1 MLYHAGDGLLAN
13 GELLR
18 KHILSKRALVIT
30 NDVVAPLYLD
40 LTVKA
45 IERGGVDVT
54 TLVLPDGEEHKSM
67 EMLGRTMDTAV

>member
-1 MLYHAGDGLLAN
+1 MLYRAGSGLLAN

-18 KHILSKRALVIT
+18 KHVSSKRALIIT

-45 IERGGVDVT
+45 IQRDGVDVT

-67 EMLGRTMDTAV
+67 EMLVRIMDTAV